1 MILQF
6 SNVEYLDPDVAKFYA
21 WITSI
26 GNDVISTDIAELSDK
41 CGVKQDVIINNDKI
55 QELLRLKNNPQS
67 SKTFRT
73 PLSDW
78 RQIPFF
84 IDDDERPISA
94 TNAWLRHVS
103 KRGSPKT
110 WRTYAY
116 DLYDFF
122 QYLEWKKVVW
132 QKVDDNILVS
142 YRLRQETTDSN
153 HKKKHKGDRRVS
165 RNTIQA
171 RLLTVGRFYKY
182 AAQYG
187 FLKSNPLT
195 YEIVKTRR
203 PDDAVFLAHVNTTRE
218 REIPVAAYDRVAVRN
233 VTKWLPHE
241 TVWRWINSIDNKRDK
256 LIAKLLY
263 QTGMRREEIILWEV
277 GDIPDVRTLTN
288 AESSDR
294 VKLSIRGKGGKGR
307 TIRISAKT
315 FLTLRRWIDVDR
327 EKILKKCGLN
337 RTDDHGFVWISVRD
351 GHPLQAIT
359 LNHIFERIS
368 TACGITITPHM
379 LRHSFAMERRA
390 DLYESKI
397 PNPEK
402 VLQEA
407 LGHSSVVTTITAYGH
422 ISPEW
427 ETKEA
432 DSNADLLK
440 KLSFE
445 DKDDGEDT

>member
-6 SNVEYLDPDVAKFYA
+6 TNVEYLDPDVAKFYA

-26 GNDVISTDIAELSDK
+26 GGEAIPTDVAGLSSK
-41 CGVKQDVIINNDKI
+41 CGVKQEVIINNGEI
-55 QELLRLKNNPQS
+55 QELLRLKNNLQPPN
-67 SKTFRT
+67 TFRT

-78 RQIPFF
+78 KQIPFF
-84 IDDDERPISA
+84 IDSDERPISA
-94 TNAWLRHVS
+94 ANAWLRHVS

-122 QYLEWKKVVW
+122 QYLEWKKVDW
-132 QKVDDNILVS
+132 QKVDDNTLTS

-153 HKKKHKGDRRVS
+153 HKKKHEGDRRVS

-171 RLLTVGRFYKY
+171 RILTVGRFYKY

-195 YEIVKTRR
+195 YETVKTRS

-218 REIPVAAYDRVAVRN
+218 REIPTAAYDHVAVGN
-233 VTKWLPHE
+233 VAKWLPHE
-241 TVWRWINSIDNKRDK
+241 IVWKWISSIKNKRNK

-263 QTGMRREEIILWEV
+263 QTGMRREEIVLWKV
-277 GDIPDVRTLTN
+277 DDIPDVRILTN
-288 AESSDR
+288 SESSDW
-294 VKLSIRGKGGKGR
+294 VELSIRGKGGKRR
-307 TIRISAKT
+307 TIRISAKN
-315 FLTLRRWIDVDR
+315 FLSLRRWIDVDR
-327 EKILKKCGLN
+327 ERILKKCGIN
-337 RTDDHGFVWISVRD
+337 KDDDHGFVWISLRD

-368 TACGITITPHM
+368 RACGITITPHM
-379 LRHSFAMERRA
+379 LRHSYAMEKRA

-402 VLQEA
+402 ILQEA

-422 ISPEW
+422 VSPEW
-427 ETKEA
+427 EAKEA

-440 KLSFE
+440 KLGFE
-445 DKDDGEDT
+445 DKEDDEDA